1 MVMVKLDAMRKWL
14 IWIVILTGLDQA
26 SKRAAEYFLHYAT
39 PVEIFPSFNLMLTY
53 NRGAAFSFLSE
64 AGGWQR
70 WFFVAVA
77 TAICAYI
84 LRWLSQLKPDQ
95 NKTALGLV
103 MILSGGLGNLIDRA
117 LLAKVTDFL
126 DVYYPSQTEC
136 LPLFYSWGSH
146 SCHWPTF
153 NIADILICI
162 GAGLLFIQILRENP
176 TS

>member
-1 MVMVKLDAMRKWL
+1 MVRVKLDAMRKWF

-53 NRGAAFSFLSE
+53 NRGAAFSFLSD

-84 LRWLSQLKPDQ
+84 LRWLSQLKPVQ
-95 NKTALGLV
+95 NRTALGLV

-117 LLAKVTDFL
+117 LFAKVTDFL

-136 LPLFYSWGSH
+136 LPLFYQWAGS

-153 NIADILICI
+153 NIADIFICI

-176 TS
+176 NS